1 MLVNGHGG
9 NHDAIDRAVTT
20 LHAEG
25 RDVLAWWPATGLFDA
40 FDAHAGRAET
50 SMMLAL
56 RPDLVRVE
64 RAAAGEAAPVAALMG
79 RLRAGG
85 VVAVSPNGVLGDPA
99 GATATEGASLL
110 RDLADDL
117 AHAFESWRRARRR
130 AMTTYSLDRSV
141 RRPSA
146 GIVIGGSP
154 LRLFRLTPAGAD
166 VFDRITAGRRRADR
180 RRRHAAHPSAA
191 RAPRRRRRRPS
202 SSRPVG
208 GAVRTRRRHRDRA
221 RPRLRSCRAGGD
233 RALLPWAW
241 RT

>member
-1 MLVNGHGG
+1 MADGVPTTVSSMRLDEQAWPDVDRMHPVLCVPVGSCEQHGPHLPLGTDTTIAVALANELAARRPDVLIAPALTTTASGEHAGFPGTLSIGTDVTAATIVELARSADWADGLVLVNGHGG
-9 NHDAIDRAVTT
+9 NHEAIDRAVTT

-117 AHAFESWRRARRR
+117 AHAFDSWRRAR
-130 AMTTYSLDRSV
+130 V
-141 RRPSA
+141 
-146 GIVIGGSP
+146 
-154 LRLFRLTPAGAD
+154 
-166 VFDRITAGRRRADR
+166 GR
-180 RRRHAAHPSAA
+180 
-191 RAPRRRRRRPS
+191 
-202 SSRPVG
+202 
-208 GAVRTRRRHRDRA
+208 
-221 RPRLRSCRAGGD
+221 
-233 RALLPWAW
+233 
-241 RT
+241 